1 MSSVSHAVC
10 VEGSCALVKADW
22 PQSYIYIHYKLFDT
36 VSKNTPV
43 EDGVCYVLLTWVRL
57 CLHAPLFKNGISS
70 CRKLVFSIGTVTVIY
85 CSDSAYREH
94 KFSTT

>member
-70 CRKLVFSIGTVTVIY
+70 CRKLDIPFLKNGAHRHTWTQVSNT
-85 CSDSAYREH
+85 
-94 KFSTT
+94 